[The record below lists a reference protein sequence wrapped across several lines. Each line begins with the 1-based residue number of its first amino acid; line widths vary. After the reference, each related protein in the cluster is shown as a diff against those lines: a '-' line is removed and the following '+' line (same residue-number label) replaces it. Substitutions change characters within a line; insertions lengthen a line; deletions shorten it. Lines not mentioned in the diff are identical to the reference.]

1 MREQRLDIEYYLD
14 ENEVGDIVIAD
25 LQEYVLTLTEFLK
38 KPDYED
44 AKIDAKKLTHVKAV
58 LKMYMDRQEYRDF
71 IKTLWRGI

>member
-58 LKMYMDRQEYRDF
+58 LKMYMGRQEYRDF
-71 IKTLWRGI
+71 IKTL